1 MILFSALVFL
11 ALAIAGFTAFVI
23 FWPLT
28 LVHLRDRHA
37 SLYAGFGGLPFFSPA
52 GLLWLLTAGYAA
64 AKDPNLTG
72 LARPARLSLLTI
84 LIGLG
89 ACGLLWGVDSLVG

>member
-11 ALAIAGFTAFVI
+11 ALAIAGATALMI

-28 LVHLRDRHA
+28 LVHLRDRHPQT
-37 SLYAGFGGLPFFSPA
+37 YDRFGGVPFFSPA
-52 GLLWLLTAGYAA
+52 GLAWLLGAGYVAA
-64 AKDPNLTG
+64 NDPNLTG
-72 LARPARLSLLTI
+72 LARPARISLLTI

-89 ACGLLWGVDSLVG
+89 TCGVLWGVDGMLG

>member
-11 ALAIAGFTAFVI
+11 ALAIAGATALLI

-37 SLYAGFGGLPFFSPA
+37 QTYARFGGLPFFSPA
-52 GLLWLLTAGYAA
+52 GLLWLLTAGYATTN
-64 AKDPNLTG
+64 DPNLTG
-72 LARPARLSLLTI
+72 LARPARISLLTI
-84 LIGLG
+84 LFGLG
-89 ACGLLWGVDSLVG
+89 ACGVLWGVDSLVG

>member
-1 MILFSALVFL
+1 MLLFSALVFL
-11 ALAIAGFTAFVI
+11 ALAIAGFTALMI

-37 SLYAGFGGLPFFSPA
+37 QLYAGFGAAPFFSPA
-52 GLLWLLTAGYAA
+52 GLYWLLSAGYSVAA
-64 AKDPNLTG
+64 DPNLTG

-84 LIGLG
+84 LFGLG
-89 ACGLLWGVDSLVG
+89 ASGLLWGIASLGG

>member
-11 ALAIAGFTAFVI
+11 ALAIAGATALLI

-37 SLYAGFGGLPFFSPA
+37 QTYAGFGGLPFFSPA

-64 AKDPNLTG
+64 ANDPNLTG
-72 LARPARLSLLTI
+72 LARPARISLLTI
-84 LIGLG
+84 LFGLG
-89 ACGLLWGVDSLVG
+89 ACGVLWGVDSLIG